1 MRRPLLAG
9 AGLTLL
15 LAAILAILW
24 AAPLFTDWTARR
36 DGLAELAAARIGR
49 PVSLHGPVRLRL
61 LPYPVVEAEGVTLG
75 DAGDGLGFAASSLRL
90 RVDGGALLLGRI
102 APREIAIVG
111 AELRL
116 PWPPADAAS
125 LPASLSALS
134 AQLVDSRVIIGGVRL
149 ENVQAR
155 LTAGDAT
162 QGTRAEGRFAWGG
175 LEWRFEA
182 GIGRPGYD
190 GYTPADLSL
199 FMGNA
204 AIAARGVLT
213 PDGAVEGS
221 VEASGPDL
229 SALVP
234 GPPGP
239 FRARGRLT
247 VAADLLAADDL
258 TLDIGGSPARGA
270 LTLRLSPQPRLDA
283 ALLASRLDLDPWLAA
298 LRARPSALPLG
309 LDLSAEAANFRGV
322 ALRRLRAAI
331 FREGGAAGGRL
342 TLSDVSAILPGGT
355 SVELNGA
362 TAGDR
367 LEAALRFSG
376 ADLRGTVEA
385 VAPAIS
391 SSGGNWTA
399 WLAPGR
405 LRQGEGRAR
414 LVLEPG
420 SIAVPELSATL
431 DGTRISGAGV
441 LRFGARPAL
450 GLGLTLDALDLEG
463 WLRPGL
469 DWPTAS
475 RLLGGIDANL
485 RLATER
491 ARWRGAVLER
501 ASLDAALENGR
512 LTLRRLAGAL
522 AGGDLSASGTALLG
536 ASPRL
541 SDAVLDFSAR
551 DGRALLALLPG
562 GWPDATRLAGQPITL
577 RATGGGPP
585 EALALQS
592 SAELGE
598 ARLEANG
605 TLDLPGRRATGNLT
619 LRHPGAP
626 RLLDDVLGLGGD
638 GLAPWTGD
646 GSLSLIA
653 AGMAGPQGL
662 SAERF
667 DLVAGTLRAGGA
679 LALALDGPRPRL
691 NGRIAAETVALP
703 AAPWQGNDP
712 IPFGAL
718 RAADAELVISIARL
732 EPAGLPAARDL
743 RARLRLKDGTLAL
756 DEVEAGLDPG
766 TLRGSAAL
774 DATGDAPRLSAGL
787 SLRGAGI
794 TGPLLGLPLDIMAGE
809 ADADLRLSATGSS
822 PAALLG
828 TLSGEISLSAHRGT
842 LSGLDAAAAG
852 RAAAAGDEAA
862 LRAALSA
869 GETGFATLSLR
880 AALAAGRATLAE
892 GTATG
897 EGVALSLRG
906 EVDLAR
912 SALDLAAAEKP
923 ADPVPEVGIRLTGPA
938 AAPRRVPDLAAW
950 LRWRAER

>member
-9 AGLTLL
+9 AGLVLL
-15 LAAILAILW
+15 LAALLGTLW

-36 DGLAELAAARIGR
+36 AQLAELAAARIGR
-49 PVSLHGPVRLRL
+49 PVLLHGPVRLRL
-61 LPYPVVEAEGVTLG
+61 LPYPVVEAQGVTLG
-75 DAGDGLGFAASSLRL
+75 DAGDGLGFAAASLRL

-116 PWPPADAAS
+116 PWPPADAAN
-125 LPASLSALS
+125 LPGSLSALS
-134 AQLVDSRVIIGGVRL
+134 AQLVDSRVVIGGMRL

-199 FMGNA
+199 SMGNA

-213 PDGAVEGS
+213 PEGTVEGS

-234 GPPGP
+234 GPPGA

-258 TLDIGGSPARGA
+258 TLNIGGSPARGA
-270 LTLRLSPQPRLDA
+270 LTLRLSPRPRLDA

-298 LRARPSALPLG
+298 LRTRPSALPLG

-322 ALRRLRAAI
+322 ALRRLRAAV
-331 FREGGAAGGRL
+331 FRDGGAAGGRL

-362 TAGDR
+362 TAGER

-376 ADLRGTVEA
+376 TDLRGTVEA
-385 VAPAIS
+385 VAPLIAP
-391 SSGGNWTA
+391 SGEGWTA

-405 LRQGEGRAR
+405 LREGEGRAR

-450 GLGLTLDALDLEG
+450 GLGLTLDALELEG

-536 ASPRL
+536 PSPRL

-551 DGRALLALLPG
+551 DARALLALLPG
-562 GWPDATRLAGQPITL
+562 AWPDGTRLAGEPVTL

-585 EALALQS
+585 EALALQAG
-592 SAELGE
+592 AELGE
-598 ARLEANG
+598 ARLETAG
-605 TLDLPGRRATGNLT
+605 ILDLPGRRATGSIT

-626 RLLDDVLGLGGD
+626 RLLDDALGLRGEGV
-638 GLAPWTGD
+638 APWIGE
-646 GSLSLIA
+646 GSLSLVA
-653 AGMAGPQGL
+653 SGTAGAGGV

-667 DLVAGTLRAGGA
+667 DLVAGALRAGGA
-679 LALALDGPRPRL
+679 LALALEGARPRL
-691 NGRIAAETVALP
+691 TGRVAAEAVALP
-703 AAPWQGNDP
+703 EAPWRGSDP
-712 IPFGAL
+712 IPFAAL
-718 RAADAELVISIARL
+718 RGADAELALSVARL
-732 EPAGLPAARDL
+732 ELPGLPAAREL
-743 RARLRLKDGTLAL
+743 RARLRLREGALAL
-756 DEVEAGLDPG
+756 DEVEAALDRG

-774 DATGDAPRLSAGL
+774 DAAGDAPRLSAAAT
-787 SLRGAGI
+787 LRGAGI
-794 TGPLLGLPLDIMAGE
+794 TGPLLGLPLDLAAGE
-809 ADADLRLSATGSS
+809 ADAELRLSATGSS
-822 PAALLG
+822 PATLLA
-828 TLSGEISLSAHRGT
+828 TLGGEAAATIRRGT

-862 LRAALSA
+862 LRAALAS
-869 GETGFATLSLR
+869 GSTGFATLSLR
-880 AALAAGRATLAE
+880 AALEAGRATLSE
-892 GTATG
+892 GAAG
-897 EGVALSLRG
+897 GDGVALTLRG
-906 EVDLAR
+906 ELDLAR
-912 SALDLAAAEKP
+912 AALDLTATQKP

-938 AAPRRVPDLAAW
+938 AAPRRLPELAAW
-950 LRWRAER
+950 LRWRAQQ